1 MIMMM
6 GLFVSCETVSTSPMI
21 MMIPGIVCLVLDSI
35 YQSYDH
41 DDGIVCLLLDSI
53 YQSYDHDDGIVCLLL
68 DSIYQSYDH
77 VVWC

>member
-6 GLFVSCETVSTSPMI
+6 
-21 MMIPGIVCLVLDSI
+21 PGIVCLMLDSI

-53 YQSYDHDDGIVCLLL
+53 YQSYDHDDARDCLSPVRQYLPVL
-68 DSIYQSYDH
+68 
-77 VVWC
+77 